1 MIRECDIC
9 KKEQEEKW
17 MQSFNTGRRTIW
29 LCWECYQQ
37 SQREA
42 TQSDKFRQRKLY
54 KISESK
60 KRNK

>member
-1 MIRECDIC
+1 MKRKCDSCGRECN
-9 KKEQEEKW
+9 EKL
-17 MQSFNTGRRTIW
+17 MEHYFTGIKTEW

-60 KRNK
+60 KRSK

>member
-1 MIRECDIC
+1 MKRKCELCGGLFNEFD
-9 KKEQEEKW
+9 
-17 MQSFNTGRRTIW
+17 MMSYNTGRRTVW

-42 TQSDKFRQRKLY
+42 TQSDKFRQRRLY
-54 KISESK
+54 KISDSK

>member
-1 MIRECDIC
+1 MKRRCDIC
-9 KKEQEEKW
+9 GCEADDHW
-17 MQSFNTGRRTIW
+17 MQSFNTGRRTLW

-54 KISESK
+54 KISDSK
-60 KRNK
+60 KRSK